1 MSIEAVFIEGKRKYI
16 FCSDEH
22 GLRVLSSV
30 FEHVKKE
37 KLAYE
42 WYPFSAEKREC
53 LEEFLSKQKMGT
65 FLYVVLPYSELH
77 TVQRMAKRIGFSS
90 DETQYIGYGEKWIS
104 IFCCRC
110 HELNRAEE
118 KQTELTCHQCRLK
131 LEVSDHYS
139 EFHHAFLGYPAT
151 G

>member
-1 MSIEAVFIEGKRKYI
+1 MSMDAVFIEGKRKYI

-42 WYPFSAEKREC
+42 WYHLSTKTWPF
-53 LEEFLSKQKMGT
+53 LEDFLRKQKMGT

-77 TVQRMAKRIGFSS
+77 IVQTMAARIGFSS
-90 DETQYIGYGEKWIS
+90 DVSQFIGYGEKWIS

-118 KQTELTCHQCRLK
+118 QLTELTCHQCELK

-139 EFHHAFLGYPAT
+139 ELHHAFLGYPAT
-151 G
+151 S

>member
-1 MSIEAVFIEGKRKYI
+1 MRIDPVFIEGKRKYI

-37 KLAYE
+37 KSAYE
-42 WYPFSAEKREC
+42 WYHFSAEKREL

-77 TVQRMAKRIGFSS
+77 IVQTIAAHIGFSS
-90 DETQYIGYGEKWIS
+90 DEAQFIEYSEKWIS

-118 KQTELTCHQCRLK
+118 QQTELTCHQCELK

-139 EFHHAFLGYPAT
+139 ELHHAFLGYPAKS
-151 G
+151 